1 MPKGYSLSAVVL
13 SRNCE
18 GKIDKCLASLKGWA
32 NEIIVVDG
40 ESTDKT
46 KEIAVKAGA
55 KFYSHKFL
63 GSFAAERN
71 FGTDCASGEWVL
83 QLDSDE
89 IVTEDFKQKCDKIL
103 PNTKYSAFKFLR
115 KNAFLGHVFKYGG
128 WYHRSQHLFK
138 RGHAHYER
146 RVHEKMIVD
155 GEVGELDAD
164 ILHFPFDSISEFIDR
179 QNRYTDLQAK
189 DILDEEKGAICV
201 DIKKIKYNLT
211 WKPLKLFKKMY
222 LNKKGYK
229 EGLPGLVFSILFSWV
244 HFVKWAKVWE
254 IYNKT
259 NQSRDQ
265 SGK

>member
-1 MPKGYSLSAVVL
+1 MPKSSSLSAGVL
-13 SRNCE
+13 SRNSE
-18 GKIDKCLASLKGWA
+18 KKIGQCLASLQGFA
-32 NEIIVVDG
+32 DEIIVVDG
-40 ESTDKT
+40 DSCDNTR
-46 KEIAVKAGA
+46 EIVLNSGA

-71 FGTDCASGEWVL
+71 FGTDSASGDWVL

-89 IVTEDFKQKCDKIL
+89 IVSDDFKKKCDEIL
-103 PNTKYSAFKFLR
+103 PTTKCAAFKFLR

-128 WYHRSQHLFK
+128 WYHWSQHLFK
-138 RGHAHYER
+138 RGYARYEG
-146 RVHEKMIVD
+146 RVHEKMIVN
-155 GEVGELDAD
+155 GEVGELNAD
-164 ILHFPFDSISEFIDR
+164 ILHFPFDTISEFIDR

-189 DILDEEKGAICV
+189 DILDEEKEM

-222 LNKKGYK
+222 FNKKGYK

-254 IYNKT
+254 IYSDSQQHPDKKPN
-259 NQSRDQ
+259 
-265 SGK
+265 

>member
-1 MPKGYSLSAVVL
+1 MPKDYSLSAVVL
-13 SRNCE
+13 SRNSE
-18 GKIDKCLASLKGWA
+18 KKIDKCLASLKGWA

-46 KEIAVKAGA
+46 KEIAERAGT

-71 FGTDCASGEWVL
+71 FGTDRATGEWVL

-89 IVTEDFKQKCDKIL
+89 IVSEDFKYKCAEIL
-103 PNTKYSAFKFLR
+103 PGTKYSAFKFLR
-115 KNAFLGHVFKYGG
+115 KNAFLGHVFTYGG
-128 WYHRSQHLFK
+128 WYHWSQHLFK
-138 RGHAHYER
+138 KGFARYEG

-155 GEVGELDAD
+155 GEVGELNAD
-164 ILHFPFDSISEFIDR
+164 VLHFPFDSITEFIDR

-189 DILDEEKGAICV
+189 DILDGEKGL

-254 IYNKT
+254 IYK
-259 NQSRDQ
+259 DQ
-265 SGK
+265 TKDRRP